1 MYEELVKNLMIKL
14 LDRLNKGEDTVDSH
28 FFRLNKIRKSLDYDD
43 DKKNKILKAKDYY
56 YRSKKYKDEILRDLT
71 GLIILLSYDIPY
83 KSLNLI
89 TLAYLGIYTGYM
101 SLDELDI
108 FSNKILNNIGSLN
121 LLVTKIGDND
131 LRKYLLDYY
140 DDYSLLEKDLNNK
153 NIDELIIETA
163 YQSEPEMYGGISI

>member
-1 MYEELVKNLMIKL
+1 ML
-14 LDRLNKGEDTVDSH
+14 
-28 FFRLNKIRKSLDYDD
+28 IRKSLDYDD
-43 DKKNKILKAKDYY
+43 DNKNKILKVKDYY

-153 NIDELIIETA
+153 NIDELIIETN
-163 YQSEPEMYGGISI
+163 YKSEPEMYGGISI